1 MAMRQ
6 HGILNKFNLLGAAA
20 SIALLAGCASL
31 QAEEAPAEL
40 AEATADAA
48 PQTPPYLDA
57 SLSPEARAKDLV
69 SRMTLEEKAA
79 QMYDKAAGIPRLG
92 LHEYNW
98 WNEALHGVARA
109 GHATVFPQAIGLAST
124 WDEDLML
131 ELQQALKEILD
142 RHPELLDVE
151 FSAYSAEVA
160 ALEAGT
166 PRPSDPRP

>member
-1 MAMRQ
+1 MVAAPEKRHRETGMAMQR
-6 HGILNKFNLLGAAA
+6 HEILNKFNLLDAR
-20 SIALLAGCASL
+20 
-31 QAEEAPAEL
+31 ETPAEL
-40 AEATADAA
+40 VETTVETA
-48 PQTPPYLDA
+48 PVILPYMDA
-57 SLSPEARAKDLV
+57 SLSPEARARDLV

-131 ELQQALKEILD
+131 EITTTSS
-142 RHPELLDVE
+142 PLLE
-151 FSAYSAEVA
+151 
-160 ALEAGT
+160 
-166 PRPSDPRP
+166 